1 MYFVHCIICQVH
13 LVTALVL
20 LVNARNWTLNEN
32 IDCILLTAYWICLW
46 NGQFSAPA
54 DFWNKGVPFSH
65 LGIWELGTILWNPKC
80 QLGQWRAKHDLWCRA
95 GRCPLV
101 DNICIFYYVIT
112 KDSRLGAKNI
122 NINHKSWLLLLTKV
136 DYHCYHWKDLVW
148 CISQQL
154 YYVQIMLLVKNWE
167 FLLPICI

>member
-1 MYFVHCIICQVH
+1 M
-13 LVTALVL
+13 
-20 LVNARNWTLNEN
+20 RTL
-32 IDCILLTAYWICLW
+32 IVFCLLLTEFVYGMVSFLLLLTSEI
-46 NGQFSAPA
+46 S
-54 DFWNKGVPFSH
+54 VPFSL
-65 LGIWELGTILWNPKC
+65 LGIWELATVLWNPKC